1 VIPKGSAGV
10 YIPVFPICRKIL
22 FVVCWVL
29 LEYKWVVL
37 TVTTVGIFMATL
49 DSSIVVVGLPQVVSD
64 LKTNLVV
71 GVWIITIYRLMI
83 TVLLVGIGR
92 WADLHGRV
100 RLYNMGFGIFTFG
113 SLLSGLSLTAE
124 ALLAFRLV
132 QGIGAA
138 LLFVNSV
145 ASSQTLFRARI
156 LAKELG

>member
-1 VIPKGSAGV
+1 MNFGRVTRGPPDSRSGLIIGESWPCFRRLLAISCLIRSTLGDAQISSVGRAI
-10 YIPVFPICRKIL
+10 YISSLRNIHVFRLRRPEFISWFFESSRKIL
-22 FVVCWVL
+22 VVVCRVF

-92 WADLHGRV
+92 
-100 RLYNMGFGIFTFG
+100 
-113 SLLSGLSLTAE
+113 
-124 ALLAFRLV
+124 
-132 QGIGAA
+132 
-138 LLFVNSV
+138 
-145 ASSQTLFRARI
+145 
-156 LAKELG
+156 